1 MDVNHMANWIW
12 ETGKSE
18 VLNGV
23 AGQSNPLCF
32 VILYMKTTT
41 ILHREN
47 YEKLNSPPLALVIMI
62 HKCFRDCVIVDD
74 CL

>member
-47 YEKLNSPPLALVIMI
+47 YKKLNSPTLALVIMI
-62 HKCFRDCVIVDD
+62 HKCFRDCDD
-74 CL
+74 C